1 MKPFNLF
8 EICDNISE
16 DIINIDIRFKKVE
29 TTIPED
35 IQVSS
40 INKLSTKEKNIT
52 LEVHFISKDIFEV
65 DGAMFV
71 LFNMYDSGGEM
82 RALLVNNISK
92 DFSNFVKDIKLPFK
106 YRINGN
112 VSTIKDDADL
122 DELEIPFIDR
132 LKNTRVFLIRALEC
146 IEGSEEE
153 LEEAKKHM
161 NYLKNSR
168 LGRELVPRARDEIN
182 NIFNSLEVI
191 RESVIVELK
200 TEKGRDNFPSLQHL
214 HFIFCYDFDRE
225 KYLLDMHQFYHLF
238 MCPLI
243 KDKLVRISN
252 YESSDD
258 KPLPFD
264 EFEYIGE

>member
-1 MKPFNLF
+1 MVK
-8 EICDNISE
+8 
-16 DIINIDIRFKKVE
+16 DIKFRKVE
-29 TTIPED
+29 TTIPKD

-40 INKLSTKEKNIT
+40 INKLGAKEKNIT

-92 DFSNFVKDIKLPFK
+92 DFSDFVKDIKLPFK

-112 VSTIKDDADL
+112 ISTIKDDADL

-132 LKNTRVFLIRALEC
+132 LKNTRVFLIHALEC
-146 IEGSEEE
+146 IDGSEEE
-153 LEEAKKHM
+153 LEEAKKNM
-161 NYLKNSR
+161 NLLKNYR
-168 LGRELVPRARDEIN
+168 LSHELFPRARDEIN

-191 RESVIVELK
+191 RETIIVELK
-200 TEKGRDNFPSLQHL
+200 KAKGRDESSSLQHL
-214 HFIFCYDFDRE
+214 HCIFCYDFDRE

-238 MCPLI
+238 MFPLI
-243 KDKLVRISN
+243 KDKLVMISN

-264 EFEYIGE
+264 EFEFEYIGE